1 VCTVWSDWQM
11 NVPRA
16 ARNANCPDD
25 GVILRAKGLQK
36 SYGGQAVLARV
47 DLELRR
53 GDVVLLRGDNGS
65 GKTTLLNILTG
76 YLEPDAG
83 SIHLQ
88 ANGIKQVLEF
98 PRLWWSKLNPFSRF
112 APERLV
118 RAGVGR
124 SWQDMRLFPSL
135 NLLENVIAAVPGQN
149 GENPVWAVVARRSV
163 RRQEMAN
170 QRAAGEML
178 AELGLAGRETSSA
191 DCVSLGQAKRVAIAR
206 AVQAGAEILFL
217 DEPFAGLDADGIE
230 HVLDLLRTLVEKRG
244 VTLVIVEHVFHTKR
258 LLSFANTVWTL
269 AAGNLTVHSPASL
282 EEEGKAG
289 SDGVD
294 QWLNGLL
301 DQDRT
306 RHDLDLPGGARL
318 TTIRPRAQRCVPPL
332 LEMNDIVVKRAGR
345 AVVGRDGGL
354 SFCLQQGDLAVL
366 QAPNGWGKTTLLESL
381 AGLLPLSRGTVRLSG
396 RPLGEIRPWEGPRR
410 ELALLQSRGRY
421 FPNLT
426 VGECFRLSGADRF
439 PDELGSLLNRKMGT
453 LSGGERQSVAL
464 RSILGRNST
473 RLLLLDEPFAML
485 DREAISRACRLLA
498 QASCEGI
505 LMVVPAR
512 SSLTTRD
519 TIKTGIDLMASPSR

>member
-1 VCTVWSDWQM
+1 M
-11 NVPRA
+11 NMPRA
-16 ARNANCPDD
+16 ARNASCSSD

-36 SYGGQAVLARV
+36 NYGGQAVLARV

-83 SIHLQ
+83 SIYLQ
-88 ANGIKQVLEF
+88 ANGVKPVLDF
-98 PRLWWSKLNPFSRF
+98 PRAWWSKLNPFGRF
-112 APERLV
+112 SPERLA

-135 NLLENVIAAVPGQN
+135 NLLDNVVAAMPGQN
-149 GENPVWAVVARRSV
+149 GENPVWAVIGGRSV

-170 QRAAGEML
+170 RRAAAEIL
-178 AELGLAGRETSSA
+178 AELGLTGRETSSG

-244 VTLVIVEHVFHTKR
+244 TTLVIVEHVFHATR
-258 LLSFANTVWTL
+258 LLSFATKVWTL
-269 AAGNLTVHSPASL
+269 AAGSMTVSSPASVR
-282 EEEGKAG
+282 EEGKAG

-294 QWLNGLL
+294 RWLNGLL
-301 DQDRT
+301 DQDWT

-318 TTIRPRAQRCVPPL
+318 TTIRPCAQRCVPPL
-332 LEMNDIVVKRAGR
+332 LEVNDIVVKRAGR

-354 SFCLQQGDLAVL
+354 SFCLHDGDVAVL

-381 AGLLPLSRGTVRLSG
+381 AGLLPLSRGTASLSG
-396 RPLGEIRPWEGPRR
+396 SPLGEARPWEGPRR
-410 ELALLQSRGRY
+410 ELAMLQSRGRF

-426 VGECFRLSGADRF
+426 VGECFRLSGADRC
-439 PDELGSLLNRKMGT
+439 PDELGSLMNRKMGS

-464 RSILGRNST
+464 RSILGRKDT

-485 DREAISRACRLLA
+485 DREAISSACGLLA
-498 QASCEGI
+498 QASCNGI

-512 SSLTTRD
+512 TSLNVLGTT
-519 TIKTGIDLMASPSR
+519 KPALDLTASPSR